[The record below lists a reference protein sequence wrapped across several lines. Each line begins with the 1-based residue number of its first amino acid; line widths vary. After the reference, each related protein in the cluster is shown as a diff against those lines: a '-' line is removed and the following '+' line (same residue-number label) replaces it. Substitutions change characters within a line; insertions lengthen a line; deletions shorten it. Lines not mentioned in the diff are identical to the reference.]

1 MSCRQ
6 NCGISLILYVLS
18 TVFALAIGLIF
29 GVSFPEVFNAVLIP
43 LIVNAVLI
51 PLIVIA
57 VILFFVIFGL
67 LISNL
72 CDRYRN

>member
-43 LIVNAVLI
+43 LIVIGRYPFLCYFRTI
-51 PLIVIA
+51 D
-57 VILFFVIFGL
+57 FKFV
-67 LISNL
+67 
-72 CDRYRN
+72 

>member
-43 LIVNAVLI
+43 LIV
-51 PLIVIA
+51 IA
-57 VILFFVIFGL
+57 VILLFGIFGL

>member
-43 LIVNAVLI
+43 LI
-51 PLIVIA
+51 
-57 VILFFVIFGL
+57 LFFVIFGL